1 MSVACNKFMCM
12 EALDRMCSLFVLT
25 LALFLWAGLGAGLQ
39 VMEVGSRRFAGSLSS
54 SSRKR
59 SSTWEYSSEAKRPR
73 EDEVSLANTVQVS
86 IYSSCPSHLSDNSTR
101 LLRYWCCRRVQQL
114 VKMDGCRIK
123 LSLH

>member
-1 MSVACNKFMCM
+1 MCM

-25 LALFLWAGLGAGLQ
+25 LALFLCMGLGAGLQ
-39 VMEVGSRRFAGSLSS
+39 VMEVGSRRFAGSLSSS

-86 IYSSCPSHLSDNSTR
+86 IYSRDADSLSVPSI
-101 LLRYWCCRRVQQL
+101 W
-114 VKMDGCRIK
+114 
-123 LSLH
+123 

>member
-1 MSVACNKFMCM
+1 MCM

-25 LALFLWAGLGAGLQ
+25 LALFLWAGLGVGLQ

-86 IYSSCPSHLSDNSTR
+86 IYSSCLSHLSGNSTR

-114 VKMDGCRIK
+114 VKMDG
-123 LSLH
+123 